1 MSLARSPGS
10 SESAALTDS
19 RLAALCAGTVHRA
32 FLDYDEHFHAITLR
46 ARERFLG
53 RDWGK
58 SYADAAE
65 RLHLYGRKMEVLTKQ
80 IKEIMGLRLRE
91 RTVWTAMK
99 AVYSLLIAPSGT
111 REIAESFF
119 NSLTRRVFA
128 TEGVDQAI
136 EFVDTDFDAPPAAS
150 PVEVRRIH
158 SGAKLSDLLY
168 SAVTDPEVGG
178 FPQECWADLPGDTEL
193 AAERII
199 AAFPRGISRRNKS
212 ATATT

>member
-1 MSLARSPGS
+1 MSLSSSPAS

-91 RTVWTAMK
+91 R
-99 AVYSLLIAPSGT
+99 G
-111 REIAESFF
+111 
-119 NSLTRRVFA
+119 
-128 TEGVDQAI
+128 GV
-136 EFVDTDFDAPPAAS
+136 
-150 PVEVRRIH
+150 
-158 SGAKLSDLLY
+158 
-168 SAVTDPEVGG
+168 
-178 FPQECWADLPGDTEL
+178 AD
-193 AAERII
+193 ERC
-199 AAFPRGISRRNKS
+199 R
-212 ATATT
+212 

>member
-1 MSLARSPGS
+1 MSLARSPAS

-32 FLDYDEHFHAITLR
+32 FLDYDKHFHAITLR

-136 EFVDTDFDAPPAAS
+136 EFVDTDFDAPPNA
-150 PVEVRRIH
+150 H
-158 SGAKLSDLLY
+158 GAELCRTYAGAPLAFLLREALTDANGAGFALDGWSDLNHA
-168 SAVTDPEVGG
+168 SKAA
-178 FPQECWADLPGDTEL
+178 AD
-193 AAERII
+193 RILVAI
-199 AAFPRGISRRNKS
+199 
-212 ATATT
+212 